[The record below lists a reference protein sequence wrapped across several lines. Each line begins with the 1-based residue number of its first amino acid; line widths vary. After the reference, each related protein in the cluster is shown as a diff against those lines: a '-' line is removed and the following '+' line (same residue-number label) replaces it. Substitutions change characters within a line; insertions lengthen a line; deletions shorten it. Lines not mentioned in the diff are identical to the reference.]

1 MKNEK
6 EMTSKNDENLYKKVE
21 GMLYHYTS
29 NKIRIENRKI
39 DLEEL
44 ENDYRGIGC
53 IGYEEHT
60 SPTNKFNSNVENEI
74 VKRDEKIIRLRNE
87 IKIMKNQILRIDNAM
102 GELKDYERSLIEL
115 KYFKKVNHEKIAD
128 ELGFEVESIAV
139 MKSRIINKLVPLIY

>member
-1 MKNEK
+1 MLE
-6 EMTSKNDENLYKKVE
+6 TTDKNDYRKVE

-29 NKIRIENRKI
+29 TKIRIENKLI

-44 ENDYRGIGC
+44 ENDYRGVGSMS
-53 IGYEEHT
+53 YEERT
-60 SPTNKFNSNVENEI
+60 QATNAFSSVVENE
-74 VKRDEKIIRLRNE
+74 VLKRDEKAIKLRNE
-87 IKIMKNQILRIDNAM
+87 IKMMQNQIIRVDNSM
-102 GELKDYERSLIEL
+102 KELKDYERLLIEL